1 MNKLPKKS
9 IETLRTTP
17 IGVALSLVSTV
28 ALAGKAFELYT
39 TRESKNAAT
48 IPLYMAGLALGG
60 VLIKEQLGHRKKL
73 ETALVE
79 GDADNLFPRSTKA
92 WCTRQNAIGA
102 ARNAGILDEYEEM
115 YESNPDRKF
124 KWLPH
129 F

>member
-1 MNKLPKKS
+1 
-9 IETLRTTP
+9 
-17 IGVALSLVSTV
+17 VSTV